1 MLVVIAYLTVILVW
15 STTPLGMA
23 WSNETV
29 HPTMAVL
36 LRMLIATF
44 LGLILIKA
52 WRVPLPFTRQAIKL
66 YCFSSIGIF
75 GGMFSSYM
83 AVQYITTGMV
93 SLAFGMSP
101 IITGLLALHYL
112 PEVRM
117 SKIKLLA
124 ISIAFIG
131 LTLVFVDSL
140 ALAKDSWIG
149 ILLIMLGVVLFSFSA
164 VLVKSVDINIHPA
177 ATTVGTLLFAL
188 PFYITAWLIADGSL
202 PIDQWS
208 VKSLSAI
215 FYLGIFG
222 SLIGFVCYFYVL
234 QKLTASSVSLITMMT
249 PVIAILLG
257 SWLNNEL
264 VTVNII
270 FGACA
275 IILGLAIYQRGH
287 LLTPKRFKQL
297 FNTWSRY
304 FSNIMFYK

>member
-44 LGLILIKA
+44 LGLILIKV
-52 WRVPLPFTRQAIKL
+52 WRVRLPFTRQAIKL
-66 YCFSSIGIF
+66 YYFSSIGIF

-101 IITGLLALHYL
+101 IITGIFALHYL
-112 PEVRM
+112 PDVRM
-117 SKIKLLA
+117 SNIKLLA

-131 LTLVFVDSL
+131 LALVFVDSL

-149 ILLIMLGVVLFSFSA
+149 ILLIMLGVILFSLSA
-164 VLVKSVDINIHPA
+164 VLVKSVVINIHPA

-188 PFYITAWLIADGSL
+188 PLYIAAWLIADGTL
-202 PIDQWS
+202 PVDQWS

-222 SLIGFVCYFYVL
+222 SLIGFVCYFYIL
-234 QKLTASSVSLITMMT
+234 QKLTASTVSLITMMT

-257 SWLNNEL
+257 SWFNHETITINVVL
-264 VTVNII
+264 
-270 FGACA
+270 GSCA

-287 LLTPKRFKQL
+287 LITPKRFKQL
-297 FNTWSRY
+297 FNR
-304 FSNIMFYK
+304 